1 MEIRPIHDLT
11 MASKCSRV
19 WRSIASLALNQLRK
33 DGVSEAKGG

>member
-1 MEIRPIHDLT
+1 MEIRPINDLT

-19 WRSIASLALNQLRK
+19 WRSIVSLALNQLRK